1 MEQKQAQLYYDELRV
16 RFIQADND
24 WAEKGVFF
32 RTVFENFFHEL
43 IETPEEGTSFINWI
57 DQYFDE
63 NPDKE
68 KYREL
73 SHEVRKKLNRTVH
86 ANVRIRPGKAY
97 HLSISKSD
105 FMEIYTA
112 IVLIIYSCTG
122 VKPDDATLEYLGAK
136 KNDALEGLNDQQKE
150 AILCPAQIVNVNAG
164 PGTGKTKLLVHKLIN
179 FIKNENESAHIV
191 ALSFTN
197 TAAGELGNRFNQK
210 AFECQAGTKYE
221 FTNGTIHSFCLK
233 TLRKFYFLH
242 KEPFNYII
250 IGDEDVLELAMEIS
264 NRLDGKYT
272 VDEIKGF
279 LATKFSC
286 PQDILD
292 SLEEIKASYKLITI
306 NDILKLFIKEL
317 DTRPEFAE
325 WVTSQMDILVIDE
338 SQDLSKLNFE
348 IFNRLLQS
356 KPDLRLFFVGDPRQ
370 NIFEFNGG
378 SYKNLYD
385 FLHGRQ
391 SEDVMEK
398 NLAITYR
405 CPKAI
410 TDYVNTFE
418 FTDCKNIVLHP
429 DKIDS
434 GNLSVVAAPDQ
445 SSEASGI
452 VEKIKASES
461 YEDCAILSP
470 TIKGLAAVIEVLNAN
485 KLPYKVFGGRRT
497 LRPHIRA
504 VNNFLKVLVN
514 NNEDSI
520 RKLAKTFNLDVKTQP
535 LGSPR
540 HFSCKELFFRTPFG
554 RKFRSMRDTFHAEEW
569 SLPILVKNIVDTFF
583 TPDMLSDNVKADL
596 NTFLQLVKRY
606 KTPEEYLNAF
616 TLDKSR
622 FDILYD
628 KDFVDCLNPSEENY
642 ITLSTIHSA
651 KGLQWKDV
659 FICGMYENNFP
670 AVAKYNF
677 KTEQKRKD
685 YMNSKLKE
693 LFVACTRSEENLYIS
708 FPKVVDNVEQSPSS
722 FLEGLPIQ

>member
-57 DQYFDE
+57 DQYFDS

-73 SHEVRKKLNRTVH
+73 AHDIRKKLNRTVH
-86 ANVRIRPGKAY
+86 ANVKIRPGKAY
-97 HLSISKSD
+97 HLSISKQA
-105 FMEIYTA
+105 FLEIYTA

-122 VKPDDATLEYLGAK
+122 IKPDDATLEYLGAK

-279 LATKFSC
+279 LVNKFSC

-378 SYKNLYD
+378 SYKNLHD
-385 FLHGRQ
+385 FL
-391 SEDVMEK
+391 K
-398 NLAITYR
+398 NYENVVVDKSLSRTYR

-410 TDYVNTFE
+410 TDFVNTFE
-418 FTDCKNIVLHP
+418 FLDCKNIVLFP
-429 DKIDS
+429 EKEDS
-434 GNLSVVAAPDQ
+434 GCLVAREFLDQ
-445 SSEASGI
+445 SSEANFI
-452 VEKIKASES
+452 IEKVKES
-461 YEDCAILSP
+461 PYFSDNAILSP
-470 TIKGLAAVIEVLNAN
+470 TIKGLAQVIALLNAN
-485 KLPYKVFGGRRT
+485 NIPFKVFGGRRT
-497 LRPHIRA
+497 LRHHIRA
-504 VNNFLKVLVN
+504 LNNFLKVLVN

-520 RKLAKTFNLDVKTQP
+520 RKLAKTFDLDVKTQP

-554 RKFRSMRDTFHAEEW
+554 RKFRTMRDTYHQEEW
-569 SLPILVKNIVDTFF
+569 PLNVLVQKIIDTFF
-583 TPDMLSDNVKADL
+583 IPEMLTDEAKSDLKL
-596 NTFLQLVKRY
+596 FLSLMKRY
-606 KTPEEYLNAF
+606 KTPTEYLTAF

-628 KDFVDCLNPSEENY
+628 KDFVDCVNPSDDNY
-642 ITLSTIHSA
+642 VTLSTIHSA
-651 KGLQWKDV
+651 KGLEWDNV
-659 FICGMYENNFP
+659 YIIGMYENNFP

-677 KTEQKRKD
+677 KTEQRKKD
-685 YMNSKLKE
+685 YINSKLKE
-693 LFVACTRSEENLYIS
+693 LFVACTRSKDNLFITY
-708 FPKVVDNVEQSPSS
+708 PKVVQNIEQTPSS
-722 FLEGLPIQ
+722 FLEKIPIQ

>member
-1 MEQKQAQLYYDELRV
+1 MEPKQAQLYYDELRV

-24 WAEKGVFF
+24 WAEKGGFF
-32 RTVFENFFHEL
+32 RTVFENFFQEL
-43 IETPEEGTSFINWI
+43 IGTPEVGTSFIDWI
-57 DQYFDE
+57 DQYFDS

-73 SHEVRKKLNRTVH
+73 AHNIRKKLNKTVH
-86 ANVRIRPGKAY
+86 DNVKIRPGKAY
-97 HLSISKSD
+97 HLSISKND
-105 FMEIYTA
+105 FMEIYTG

-179 FIKNENESAHIV
+179 YIKNENESARIV

-221 FTNGTIHSFCLK
+221 FNNGTIHSFCLK

-242 KEPFNYII
+242 KESFNYII

-272 VDEIKGF
+272 VDEIKSF

-286 PQDILD
+286 PQEILD
-292 SLEEIKASYKLITI
+292 TLEEIKTNYKLITI
-306 NDILKLFIKEL
+306 NDILILFIKEL
-317 DTRPEFAE
+317 DTKPEFTE

-338 SQDLSKLNFE
+338 AQDLSKLNFE
-348 IFNRLLQS
+348 IFERLLQA
-356 KPDLRLFFVGDPRQ
+356 KPGLRLFFVGDPRQ

-378 SYKNLYD
+378 SYKNLNE
-385 FLHGRQ
+385 FLYKHKG
-391 SEDVMEK
+391 DVMEK
-398 NLAITYR
+398 SLSITYR

-429 DKIDS
+429 DKKDYGCLFVLPCS
-434 GNLSVVAAPDQ
+434 NQ
-445 SSEASGI
+445 NTEATETI
-452 VEKIKASES
+452 EKIKAIDSF
-461 YEDCAILSP
+461 EDCAILSP
-470 TIKGLAAVIEVLNAN
+470 TIKGLANIIDVLNAN
-485 KLPYKVFGGRRT
+485 GISYKVFGGRRT

-504 VNNFLKVLVN
+504 INNFLKVIVN

-520 RKLAKTFNLDVKTQP
+520 RKLAKTFSLDVKTQP
-535 LGSPR
+535 MGAPR

-554 RKFRSMRDTFHAEEW
+554 RRFRSIRETFQSEEW
-569 SLPILVKNIVDTFF
+569 TLSVLVKTIVDAFF
-583 TPDMLSDNVKADL
+583 TSDTLSDNVKADL
-596 NTFLQLVKRY
+596 HTFISLIKRY
-606 KTPEEYLNAF
+606 RTPGEYLSAI
-616 TLDKSR
+616 TLDKTR
-622 FDILYD
+622 FDVLYD
-628 KDFVDCLNPSEENY
+628 KDYADCMKPSEDNY
-642 ITLSTIHSA
+642 VTLSTIHSA
-651 KGLQWKDV
+651 KGLQWKNV

-670 AVAKYNF
+670 AIVKYNF
-677 KTEQKRKD
+677 KTDQKRND
-685 YMNSKLKE
+685 YINRKRKE
-693 LFVACTRSEENLYIS
+693 LFVACTRCEDNLFIT
-708 FPKVVDNVEQSPSS
+708 FPRVVDNVKQAPST
-722 FLEGLPIQ
+722 FLEELPIW